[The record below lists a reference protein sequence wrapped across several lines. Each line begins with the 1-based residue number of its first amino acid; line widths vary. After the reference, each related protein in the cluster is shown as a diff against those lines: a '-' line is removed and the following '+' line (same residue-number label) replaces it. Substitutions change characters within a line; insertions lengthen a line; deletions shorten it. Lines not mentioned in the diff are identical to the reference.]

1 VPPSEIETDRPSV
14 GTVKNIDEDTK
25 IEHSIPKVSEKIRSK
40 AGTADSNSNFQR
52 NDLEE
57 GEPEIHNINVVDKG
71 RIENDSIIDLDHK
84 KYDIINEKV
93 YIDGIDQHG
102 SVTAQMTVLES
113 AVKEAAKIIGAP
125 NTNFTLDKE
134 ERVSFGNS
142 TQEVNP
148 VLSEEVSL
156 NVNLAELDLPFTL
169 PPLFQANGTKSLPN
183 LSDLDESNMKIAD
196 SYLRIKNYQRAS
208 KQLQK
213 VVKSVP
219 NYLPA
224 RIGYASALEGL
235 MRGGG
240 KAGDANYA
248 RDISLTYAE
257 AAKISLMQAEPTSY
271 KVNGASGDGGMP
283 EAILRRALEYA
294 LRVSSKDGLKLM
306 TLESLAK
313 YSHTAAL
320 ASDIYHEAG
329 VEAMRLYK
337 IGSAKSNLR
346 TQETDAALTTAYFNR
361 ANYSF
366 LASIEYAKLS
376 ANPGKCHGQSL
387 LNIGQ
392 LELSRGGRHVSDAVE
407 HLHEALSCLLQ
418 GSVEHAQAET
428 FLKQAQ
434 DYTQNNDEKL
444 DFSRKN

>member
-1 VPPSEIETDRPSV
+1 
-14 GTVKNIDEDTK
+14 
-25 IEHSIPKVSEKIRSK
+25 
-40 AGTADSNSNFQR
+40 
-52 NDLEE
+52 
-57 GEPEIHNINVVDKG
+57 
-71 RIENDSIIDLDHK
+71 
-84 KYDIINEKV
+84 
-93 YIDGIDQHG
+93 
-102 SVTAQMTVLES
+102 
-113 AVKEAAKIIGAP
+113 
-125 NTNFTLDKE
+125 
-134 ERVSFGNS
+134 
-142 TQEVNP
+142 
-148 VLSEEVSL
+148 
-156 NVNLAELDLPFTL
+156 
-169 PPLFQANGTKSLPN
+169 
-183 LSDLDESNMKIAD
+183 MKIAD

-257 AAKISLMQAEPTSY
+257 AAKISLMQAEPTIH

-444 DFSRKN
+444 DFSLKN